1 MGYRSDVTIV
11 IYGEKDDV
19 TAFVASERLKG
30 KPKGTPYHPFKE
42 PIGNYH
48 NRDMYDYHDDKY
60 TMLVFRWSG
69 AKWYD
74 SYPEVAYWNNLASV
88 WEDAFKNTLCMEVAR
103 VGENAD
109 DVECDHYGEHVEYC
123 LSIHTEVDEGNMPR
137 KSESIIADNTILK
150 GEQNE

>member
-1 MGYRSDVTIV
+1 MGYRSNVVIV

-19 TAFVASERLKG
+19 TAFIASERLKG
-30 KPKGTPYHPFKE
+30 TPKGMQYHPFKE
-42 PIGNYH
+42 PDH
-48 NRDMYDYHDDKY
+48 DYHDREVYDYDDNKY
-60 TMLVFRWSG
+60 TMMIFRWHH

-74 SYPEVAYWNNLASV
+74 SYPEVAYWISLASV

-109 DVECDHYGEHVEYC
+109 DVECDYYGEHVEYC
-123 LSIHTEVDEGNMPR
+123 LSIHTEVDEGNMPSR
-137 KSESIIADNTILK
+137 TNIGDIKLK